1 MLEEC
6 GALLLRGNE
15 EASNAN
21 PHQAVVAVTSMVCF
35 FRKIYLLLSDTAT
48 ANHESDLQQDDFLV
62 VRLVLE
68 EGISQE
74 FSDNDMILLS
84 KDDPNVS
91 THACTP
97 AEGSYLRQ
105 RAT

>member
-6 GALLLRGNE
+6 GALLLRGND
-15 EASNAN
+15 EASNTN
-21 PHQAVVAVTSMVCF
+21 PHQAVVAVTLMVSSFAEDLCV
-35 FRKIYLLLSDTAT
+35 SVHTTT
-48 ANHESDLQQDDFLV
+48 ANCKCTLQQDDFLV

-74 FSDNDMILLS
+74 YFDNDMILLS

-91 THACTP
+91 TYASCQ
-97 AEGSYLRQ
+97 AEGS
-105 RAT
+105 